1 VPFYLYW
8 MAGADVCILSSL
20 PLLGQPV
27 SIRQTCDF
35 STHAHSHLRF
45 EVRVV
50 VYAGATL
57 IALVSFWTLN
67 GLKRG

>member
-8 MAGADVCILSSL
+8 MAGADVCILSSV

-27 SIRQTCDF
+27 SIRHTRNF
-35 STHAHSHLRF
+35 STHAHSYFRF